1 LHFKDRLKKST
12 LEREREKKVLKSV
25 VEDFS
30 INHFLS
36 LTFQSRVTLILTDGH
51 CNTYEH
57 RGTDNFQNEG
67 GEEKEEEDGRYWL

>member
-1 LHFKDRLKKST
+1 MSLTCRIV
-12 LEREREKKVLKSV
+12 ERNRREWGEKKFLKSV

-57 RGTDNFQNEG
+57 RRGNDNFQNEG
-67 GEEKEEEDGRYWL
+67 GDEEEDRL